1 MVSKAP
7 ESIISAAIA
16 SLKALLASPINYNS
30 FIFYSSQLNPYLR
43 SFNKSDD
50 VGRFL
55 RFVHQIS
62 LHNYL
67 FL

>member
-30 FIFYSSQLNPYLR
+30 FIFNYSQVIILHKLFFKYLKAFASQFDLF
-43 SFNKSDD
+43 S
-50 VGRFL
+50 
-55 RFVHQIS
+55 
-62 LHNYL
+62 NY
-67 FL
+67 F

>member
-30 FIFYSSQLNPYLR
+30 FVFNSSENLINIY
-43 SFNKSDD
+43 D
-50 VGRFL
+50 
-55 RFVHQIS
+55 H
-62 LHNYL
+62 
-67 FL
+67 